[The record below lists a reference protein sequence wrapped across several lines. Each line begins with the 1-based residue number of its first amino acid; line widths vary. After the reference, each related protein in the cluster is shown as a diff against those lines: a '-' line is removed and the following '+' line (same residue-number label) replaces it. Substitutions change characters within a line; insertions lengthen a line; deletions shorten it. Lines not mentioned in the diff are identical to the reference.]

1 MKTDVVALVLA
12 GGRGS
17 RLNLVAAK
25 RAKPAVPFAGM
36 FRIIDFTLS
45 NAMVS
50 QIRHV
55 GVLTQYRP
63 TSLMDHLGDGEAW
76 GLSGVR
82 ASLQV
87 LPPSLGR
94 AHSDWYRGTA
104 DAVFQNIGY
113 LRNLEP
119 RDVMILSGDHI
130 YSMDFR
136 PMIARHR
143 ETGAD
148 LSIASMEVPWEEAYR
163 FGVMKTDADGNVREF
178 VEKSPDRVSNLAN
191 MGIYIFRR
199 EVLLDELHGNCP
211 EGRFDFGAHVIPGML
226 GRRRIIEH
234 RFSGYWRDVGTL
246 GSYWSANMDALDPST
261 GLDLWAWRT
270 RTNLDGRGQ
279 VYQGPTVLGA
289 SARVNRSLVSRGC
302 RVDGEVV
309 GSVLSPGVHVG
320 RGARIVDSVVMHDCV
335 IEPGAVVERSILDK
349 DVTVGA
355 HSRIG
360 RADARGG
367 RNEHFPTH
375 LSDGITVV
383 GKGTEIPTG
392 AFLGANVLIGS
403 EIPPGRRDE
412 LREVP
417 DGGTVA

>member
-1 MKTDVVALVLA
+1 MKTDVVALILA
-12 GGRGS
+12 GGRGT
-17 RLNLVAAK
+17 RLNLIAAK

-36 FRIIDFTLS
+36 FRIIDFTLT
-45 NAMVS
+45 NVMVS
-50 QIRHV
+50 EVRHV

-63 TSLMDHLGDGEAW
+63 TSLMDHLGDGDSW
-76 GLSGVR
+76 DLSGVR

-104 DAVFQNIGY
+104 DAVYQNIGF
-113 LRNLEP
+113 LRALEP
-119 RDVMILSGDHI
+119 RDVLILSGDHI

-136 PMIARHR
+136 PMIERHR
-143 ETGAD
+143 ASGAD
-148 LSIASMEVPWEEAYR
+148 LTIAAMEVPWEEVSR
-163 FGVMKTDADGNVREF
+163 FGVMKIDADDNITEF
-178 VEKSPDRVSNLAN
+178 IEKSPERTSNIAN

-199 EVLLDELHGNCP
+199 EALLEELHRNCP

-226 GRRRIIEH
+226 GRRKILAH

-261 GLDLWAWRT
+261 GLDLSAWRA
-270 RTNLDGRGQ
+270 RTNLDGRMQ
-279 VYQGPTVLGA
+279 VFHPAAVLAAG
-289 SARVNRSLVSRGC
+289 SHVRNSLVSRGC
-302 RVDGEVV
+302 VIEGEVT
-309 GSVLSPGVHVG
+309 GSVLSPGVRVG
-320 RGARIVDSVVMHDCV
+320 RGARVVDSVVMHDV
-335 IEPGAVVERSILDK
+335 TIEKGASVERAILDK

-355 HSRIG
+355 GTRLG

-367 RNEHFPTH
+367 MNEHFPTH

-383 GKGTEIPTG
+383 GKGTNIP
-392 AFLGANVLIGS
+392 ANAVIGANVLIGT
-403 EIPPGRRDE
+403 EIGDNRLVE
-412 LREVP
+412 LRNVP

>member
-17 RLNLVAAK
+17 RLNLVAAR

-36 FRIIDFTLS
+36 FRIIDFTLT
-45 NAMVS
+45 NAMQS
-50 QIRHV
+50 DIRHV

-63 TSLMDHLGDGEAW
+63 TSLMEHLGDGEAW
-76 GLSGVR
+76 GLSGIR
-82 ASLQV
+82 SSLQV

-104 DAVFQNIGY
+104 DAVFQNVGL

-119 RDVMILSGDHI
+119 RDVLILSGDHI

-143 ETGAD
+143 ESGAD
-148 LSIASMEVPWEEAYR
+148 LTIAAMEVPWEDVAR
-163 FGVMKTDADGNVREF
+163 FGVMTTDGADRVTRF

-191 MGIYIFRR
+191 MGIYVFRR
-199 EVLLDELHGNCP
+199 EVLLDELLRNCP

-226 GRRRIIEH
+226 GRRKILAH

-261 GLDLWAWRT
+261 GLDLRTWRV
-270 RTNLDGRGQ
+270 RTNPAGRGQ
-279 VYQGPTVLGA
+279 VFHGPARLLPGA
-289 SARVNRSLVSRGC
+289 EVRGSLVSRGC
-302 RVDGEVV
+302 VIEGEVV
-309 GSVLSPGVHVG
+309 GSVLSPGVWVG
-320 RGARIVDSVVMHDCV
+320 RGARVVDSVVMNDV
-335 IEPGAVVERSILDK
+335 DVGPGASVERAILDK

-355 HSRIG
+355 RARVG

-367 RNEHFPTH
+367 CNDHFPTH

-383 GKGTEIPTG
+383 GKGTAIPAG
-392 AFLGANVLIGS
+392 AVIGANALIGNDLPES
-403 EIPPGRRDE
+403 RLPE
-412 LREVP
+412 LRDVP

>member
-1 MKTDVVALVLA
+1 MKTDVVALILA
-12 GGRGS
+12 GGRGT
-17 RLNLVAAK
+17 RLNLIAAK

-36 FRIIDFTLS
+36 YRIIDFTLT

-50 QIRHV
+50 EIRHV

-63 TSLMDHLGDGEAW
+63 TSLMDHLGDGDAW
-76 GLSGVR
+76 DLSGVR

-104 DAVFQNIGY
+104 DAVFQNIGF

-119 RDVMILSGDHI
+119 RDVVILSGDHI

-143 ETGAD
+143 ESGAD
-148 LSIASMEVPWEEAYR
+148 LTIAAMEVPWEEVSR
-163 FGVMKTDADGNVREF
+163 FGVMKIDGDENVTEF
-178 VEKSPDRVSNLAN
+178 IEKSPERISNIAN
-191 MGIYIFRR
+191 MGIYVFRR
-199 EVLLDELHGNCP
+199 EALLEELHRNCP
-211 EGRFDFGAHVIPGML
+211 DGKFDFGAHVIPGML
-226 GRRRIIEH
+226 GRRKILAH

-261 GLDLWAWRT
+261 GLDLGAWRA

-279 VYQGPTVLGA
+279 VFHPAAHFGA
-289 SARVNRSLVSRGC
+289 GSNVRNSLVSRGC
-302 RVDGEVV
+302 VIEGEVV
-309 GSVLSPGVHVG
+309 GSVLSPGVRVG
-320 RGARIVDSVVMHDCV
+320 RGARVVDSVVMHDAL
-335 IEPGAVVERSILDK
+335 IDRGAAVERAILDK

-355 HSRIG
+355 GARVG

-367 RNEHFPTH
+367 FNEHFPTH

-383 GKGTEIPTG
+383 GKGTSIPAG
-392 AFLGANVLIGS
+392 AVIGANVLIGT
-403 EIPPGRRDE
+403 EVGALRVNE
-412 LREVP
+412 LRDVP